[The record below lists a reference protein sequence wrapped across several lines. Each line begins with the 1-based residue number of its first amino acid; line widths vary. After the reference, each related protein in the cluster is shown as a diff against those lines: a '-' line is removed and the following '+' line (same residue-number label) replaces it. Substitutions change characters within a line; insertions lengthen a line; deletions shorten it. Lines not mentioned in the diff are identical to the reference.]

1 MVAGGEANIFLFSL
15 QSIVWSSDIKE
26 APRLIHRSAK
36 SDFPH
41 PDGPLKRIA
50 SPLNATQVPGKFS
63 MIIKPFIED
72 C

>member
-1 MVAGGEANIFLFSL
+1 L
-15 QSIVWSSDIKE
+15 QSTVWSSDIKV

-41 PDGPLKRIA
+41 PDGPLKRTA
-50 SPLNATQVPGKFS
+50 SSLNAMQVPGKFS
-63 MIIKPFIED
+63 MIIKPFIGG